1 MKKLVVVLFV
11 ALVAMSVS
19 AQTIQLGNF
28 PVGQWLDHNY
38 NAIWEFSSNNIRIL
52 GTNGA
57 VLHDFSNYTIQNF
70 RVFMEGTQPGISF
83 TCPDTA
89 RSYRFI
95 KPLSN
100 SDLVMEIDREGRPS
114 YSVTQRQWTGQ
125 LPTPPATAGSGVIP
139 DGMYVTA
146 AYDEGRGL
154 LVKTVYVFSGN
165 TLKAGNTSDVN
176 KRVLELSDIEF
187 WMEGTYTVRNG
198 VIYANID
205 NEIREFPYTLVGNR
219 LTFPPD
225 GVFTRQ

>member
-1 MKKLVVVLFV
+1 MKKLVLVLFV

-38 NAIWEFSSNNIRIL
+38 NAIWEFSSNNIKIL

-70 RVFMEGTQPGISF
+70 RVFMEGTQPG
-83 TCPDTA
+83 

-100 SDLVMEIDREGRPS
+100 SDLTMEIEREGQPS

-125 LPTPPATAGSGVIP
+125 LPTPPAQPAAVGSGGIP
-139 DGMYVTA
+139 DGIYVGEWG
-146 AYDEGRGL
+146 YGERWDGHYRR
-154 LVKTVYVFSGN
+154 VRVFSGN
-165 TLKAGNTSDVN
+165 TFREGTSNTD
-176 KRVLELSDIEF
+176 KPVLQLSDIELG
-187 WMEGTYTVRNG
+187 EDVINYTVRNG
-198 VIYANID
+198 MFATITMFEGEEYV
-205 NEIREFPYTLVGNR
+205 EERPYTLVGKT
-219 LTFPPD
+219 LTHY
-225 GVFTRQ
+225 GETFTRQ